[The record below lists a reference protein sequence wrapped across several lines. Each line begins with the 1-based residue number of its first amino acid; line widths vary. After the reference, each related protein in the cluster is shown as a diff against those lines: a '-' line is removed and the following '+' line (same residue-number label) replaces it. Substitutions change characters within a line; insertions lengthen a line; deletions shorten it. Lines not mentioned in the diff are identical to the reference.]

1 MTWQLTVENIAGIRT
16 ANETIKPGVN
26 AVRASNWQGKSSFL
40 HGIKTALGTETP
52 LTEGAATGRV
62 ELDTDGERFDVRLE
76 RDGAAV
82 SRRGSPYLSSEYDR
96 ICAEL
101 FAFLDEDNAVRK
113 AVRDDEPLEPLLTK
127 PLDFEDI
134 DSQIADLQ
142 SERDQVERELERAD
156 DAAARLPKL
165 QERVA
170 DLEADLEELRSE
182 RASLDADSGDTES
195 REELSELRAERE
207 RVQRRVDRLEQTVER
222 VEDRLDENRAELS
235 ELTVPDEGDI
245 ESELERVRERLHAIE
260 RDRELLQGVFE
271 ANKRVLDSDRTE
283 LLTDVSRD
291 LLGDTVECWLC
302 GTETERDDIADKL
315 DALDGRITELRQ
327 EESEYRTRVEELED
341 RREEVRT
348 AHRRE
353 TDLTDRIGDLEAS
366 LAEKNDD
373 LSSARDRLAELE
385 ARVDDVADSVE
396 TEADRLTDIE
406 SDIKYT
412 EAELEDAREEL
423 ADAESRAE
431 QREML
436 NAEYDDLTDEI
447 ASLRNRKDEI
457 KRDLRE
463 SFSTALEGLFE
474 RFDTG
479 FEMARLTSTFDLV
492 VARDGRETTLDALSE
507 GEREL
512 LGFVV
517 ALAGHEAYDVGERV
531 PVLLLDSLGSL
542 ASDNVTRF
550 VEYTAARVEYLVLT
564 AYPEHDGF
572 EANEL
577 SPSDW
582 DVVSHRAEP
591 KA

>member
-16 ANETIKPGVN
+16 ASETIEPGVN

-156 DAAARLPKL
+156 DAAARVPKL

-222 VEDRLDENRAELS
+222 VEDRLAENRAELS

-341 RREEVRT
+341 RRDEVRT
-348 AHRRE
+348 ARRRE
-353 TDLTDRIGDLEAS
+353 TDLTDRIGELEAS
-366 LAEKNDD
+366 LADKNDD
-373 LSSARDRLAELE
+373 LSSARERLADLE
-385 ARVDDVADSVE
+385 TRVDDVADSVE

-447 ASLRNRKDEI
+447 AALRNRKDEL

-463 SFSTALEGLFE
+463 SFSTALAELFE

-542 ASDNVTRF
+542 ASDNITRF

-582 DVVSHRAEP
+582 DVVSHQAEP
-591 KA
+591 TA

>member
-1 MTWQLTVENIAGIRT
+1 M
-16 ANETIKPGVN
+16 
-26 AVRASNWQGKSSFL
+26 
-40 HGIKTALGTETP
+40 
-52 LTEGAATGRV
+52 
-62 ELDTDGERFDVRLE
+62 
-76 RDGAAV
+76 
-82 SRRGSPYLSSEYDR
+82 
-96 ICAEL
+96 
-101 FAFLDEDNAVRK
+101 
-113 AVRDDEPLEPLLTK
+113 
-127 PLDFEDI
+127 
-134 DSQIADLQ
+134 
-142 SERDQVERELERAD
+142 
-156 DAAARLPKL
+156 
-165 QERVA
+165 
-170 DLEADLEELRSE
+170 
-182 RASLDADSGDTES
+182 
-195 REELSELRAERE
+195 
-207 RVQRRVDRLEQTVER
+207 
-222 VEDRLDENRAELS
+222 
-235 ELTVPDEGDI
+235 
-245 ESELERVRERLHAIE
+245 
-260 RDRELLQGVFE
+260 
-271 ANKRVLDSDRTE
+271 
-283 LLTDVSRD
+283 
-291 LLGDTVECWLC
+291 
-302 GTETERDDIADKL
+302 
-315 DALDGRITELRQ
+315 
-327 EESEYRTRVEELED
+327 
-341 RREEVRT
+341 
-348 AHRRE
+348 
-353 TDLTDRIGDLEAS
+353 
-366 LAEKNDD
+366 
-373 LSSARDRLAELE
+373 
-385 ARVDDVADSVE
+385 ADSVE

-423 ADAESRAE
+423 ADAESRAD

-463 SFSTALEGLFE
+463 SFSTALAELFE

-550 VEYTAARVEYLVLT
+550 VEYTAARIEYLVLT

-582 DVVSHRAEP
+582 DVVSHRTEP
-591 KA
+591 QA

>member
-1 MTWQLTVENIAGIRT
+1 MTWELTVENIAGIRT
-16 ANETIKPGVN
+16 ANETIEPGVN

-40 HGIKTALGTETP
+40 HGIKTALGTGTP
-52 LTEGAATGRV
+52 LTEGADTGRV
-62 ELDTDGERFDVRLE
+62 QLDTDGEQFEVRLE

-82 SRRGSPYLSSEYDR
+82 SRRGSPYLSAEYDR

-101 FAFLDEDNAVRK
+101 FAFLDESKAVRK
-113 AVRDDEPLEPLLTK
+113 AVRDDESLEPLLTK

-142 SERDQVERELERAD
+142 TERDQVERELERAD
-156 DAAARLPKL
+156 DAAGQLPKL

-182 RASLDADSGDTES
+182 RASIDTDGGDTTS
-195 REELSELRAERE
+195 RDELSDLRAERE
-207 RVQRRVDRLEQTVER
+207 RVQRQVDRLEQTVER
-222 VEDRLDENRAELS
+222 VADRLAENRTELS

-245 ESELERVRERLHAIE
+245 ESELEQVRERLDALE

-271 ANKRVLDSDRTE
+271 ANKRVFDADRTE

-302 GTETERDDIADKL
+302 GTETERDEIADKL

-327 EESEYRTRVEELED
+327 EESEFRTRVEELED
-341 RREEVRT
+341 RRDEVRT
-348 AHRRE
+348 ARRRE
-353 TDLTDRIGDLEAS
+353 TDLTDRIGELEAS
-366 LAEKNDD
+366 LAEKNED
-373 LSSARDRLAELE
+373 LSSARERLAELE
-385 ARVDDVADSVE
+385 SRVDEMADSVE

-423 ADAESRAE
+423 ADAESRAD

-463 SFSTALEGLFE
+463 SFSTALAELFE

>member
-1 MTWQLTVENIAGIRT
+1 
-16 ANETIKPGVN
+16 
-26 AVRASNWQGKSSFL
+26 
-40 HGIKTALGTETP
+40 
-52 LTEGAATGRV
+52 
-62 ELDTDGERFDVRLE
+62 
-76 RDGAAV
+76 
-82 SRRGSPYLSSEYDR
+82 
-96 ICAEL
+96 
-101 FAFLDEDNAVRK
+101 
-113 AVRDDEPLEPLLTK
+113 
-127 PLDFEDI
+127 
-134 DSQIADLQ
+134 
-142 SERDQVERELERAD
+142 
-156 DAAARLPKL
+156 
-165 QERVA
+165 
-170 DLEADLEELRSE
+170 
-182 RASLDADSGDTES
+182 
-195 REELSELRAERE
+195 
-207 RVQRRVDRLEQTVER
+207 
-222 VEDRLDENRAELS
+222 
-235 ELTVPDEGDI
+235 
-245 ESELERVRERLHAIE
+245 
-260 RDRELLQGVFE
+260 
-271 ANKRVLDSDRTE
+271 
-283 LLTDVSRD
+283 
-291 LLGDTVECWLC
+291 
-302 GTETERDDIADKL
+302 
-315 DALDGRITELRQ
+315 
-327 EESEYRTRVEELED
+327 
-341 RREEVRT
+341 
-348 AHRRE
+348 
-353 TDLTDRIGDLEAS
+353 
-366 LAEKNDD
+366 
-373 LSSARDRLAELE
+373 LAELE
-385 ARVDDVADSVE
+385 SRVDEMADSVE

-423 ADAESRAE
+423 ADAESRAD

-463 SFSTALEGLFE
+463 SFSTALAELFE

-550 VEYTAARVEYLVLT
+550 VEYTAARIEYLVLT

-582 DVVSHRAEP
+582 DVVSHRTEP
-591 KA
+591 QA